1 MKYINMSIVHFVFLP
16 CDVPTDPRSEST
28 KIEWK
33 DKMNLSENA
42 RRRAAELKQGRKR
55 GLETKSFFVWLEDHE
70 DPSQD
75 DIAEVIKDD
84 MWPNPLQYFLVPD
97 MEMENGLEEEEE

>member
-1 MKYINMSIVHFVFLP
+1 MPIVHFVFLP
-16 CDVPTDPRSEST
+16 YAVPTDPRSEST

-33 DKMNLSENA
+33 DKMNLAENA
-42 RRRAAELKQGRKR
+42 RRRTAELKQGRKR

-97 MEMENGLEEEEE
+97 MEMENGVEEEEE